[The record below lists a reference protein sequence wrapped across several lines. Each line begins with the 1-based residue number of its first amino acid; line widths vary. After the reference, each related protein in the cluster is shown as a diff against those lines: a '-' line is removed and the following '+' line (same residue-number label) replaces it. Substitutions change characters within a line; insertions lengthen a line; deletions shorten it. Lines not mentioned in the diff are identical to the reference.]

1 MAVHCFSAACERN
14 RDPILAVLE
23 RAFARCASV
32 LEIGSG
38 TGQHAVYFA
47 RALPHLTWHTSD
59 LPPCHEGILSWIRS
73 DGPANVRPPLA
84 LDVRA
89 AQWPVASVDAVFS
102 ANTPHIMSWQSV
114 ESMFAGIGRMLNPGG
129 VAVIYG
135 PFSYSGR
142 HTAESNA
149 RFDAALRARDPASGV
164 RAFEEVDNL
173 ARAQGLRLAAD
184 IAMPADNRCLL
195 WERPASYAGLPHR
208 DSAGITD
215 LVGQ

>member
-1 MAVHCFSAACERN
+1 MRHFSAACERN
-14 RDPILAVLE
+14 RDPILGVLE

-59 LPPCHEGILSWIRS
+59 LPACHEGILSWIES
-73 DGPANVRPPLA
+73 EGPDNVRPPLA
-84 LDVRA
+84 IDVRA

-102 ANTPHIMSWQSV
+102 ANTLHIMSWESV
-114 ESMFAGIGRMLNPGG
+114 ESMFAGIGRILSPGG
-129 VAVIYG
+129 TVVIYG
-135 PFSYSGR
+135 PFSYGGS

-164 RAFEEVDNL
+164 RACEAVDEL

-184 IAMPADNRCLL
+184 IAMPADNRCLV
-195 WERPASYAGLPHR
+195 WERPASNAGLPHR
-208 DSAGITD
+208 NSAGITD
-215 LVGQ
+215 LAGQ